1 MLNIIIMTHNN
12 YIYLLIEREFIAL
25 NKPVYKIGR
34 TRQEHNKRIESYPK
48 GSRLLIQ
55 MYCDDCINIESKL
68 LRWFRIKYKSRKDI
82 GSEYFEGDFRLMIAD
97 IYDVCFKSLDKHG
110 IKEDV
115 EFILEDSS
123 SESEIEQD
131 VEGEKDFDEKLL
143 LINEMLSKLGLSHPH
158 TVDAIVPIEYIARF
172 EVYYQEVKD
181 KYLNLFEC
189 LNTPNSSNIIDV
201 INKIMKLCGDT
212 QLVKVSNYKYAVKD
226 SISFDNFNITDN
238 WLKDIQ
244 KLRYNQ
250 DSLVSSRI

>member
-1 MLNIIIMTHNN
+1 MTTSNN

-82 GSEYFEGDFRLMIAD
+82 GAEYFEGDYRLMLAD
-97 IYDVCFKSLDKHG
+97 IYDVCFKSLDKCG
-110 IKEDV
+110 IKEEDEDV
-115 EFILEDSS
+115 EFIFEEDTSS
-123 SESEIEQD
+123 SEESEG
-131 VEGEKDFDEKLL
+131 EGEKDFDDKLF

-158 TVDAIVPIEYIARF
+158 TLDAIVPIEYIARF

-181 KYLNLFEC
+181 KYMNLFEC
-189 LNTPNSSNIIDV
+189 LNTPSPNNNIIDI
-201 INKIMKLCGDT
+201 INKIMKLCGNT

-226 SISFDNFNITDN
+226 SLSFDKFIITDN
-238 WLKDIQ
+238 WLNDIQ